1 MGASYIHPE
10 DTGLTREKVRAFR
23 DAGFGVNVWTVNSL
37 ARANELFNWGAT
49 GIFTDVAHLIPRR

>member
-1 MGASYIHPE
+1 
-10 DTGLTREKVRAFR
+10 
-23 DAGFGVNVWTVNSL
+23 GFGVNVWTVNSL